1 MWNNNLRRR
10 VRELESKQRELE
22 EMIKKT
28 IQPSTDQMTE
38 SVDQSLRSLARKVV
52 GEQPQMS
59 YFNERLRAYEF
70 ALLNIKQLGY
80 EFGRQLGAVN
90 FRRDVKSPPDTV
102 LKSSLCTQT
111 DVESEWF
118 AFWCGEIKS
127 APIYHRKLWELCYI
141 SQAIWTH
148 GKFSSGSR
156 GLGFGCGEEPLP
168 SVFAKYGVHV
178 LATDLDQ
185 ARPEAKGWRETGQHS
200 DSAESLRNRNIC
212 SDERLLANIAFRPV
226 DMNDI
231 PQDLDGQFDFCW
243 SSCALEHVGSIEK
256 GLKFIENSLRTLKP
270 GGVAVHT
277 TEFNLGDGETIDN
290 WGTVL
295 FQKKHFVDFAAHLES
310 RGFQVSPLDFNSGN
324 KVLDGFVDIPPWG
337 HEAVKL
343 SDPSVHLK
351 LSVDG
356 FVCTSIGLIVKAP

>member
-1 MWNNNLRRR
+1 MWNGKLRRR
-10 VRELESKQRELE
+10 ILELESRQRELE
-22 EMIKKT
+22 ELVKKAV
-28 IQPSTDQMTE
+28 QPTKEQMAE
-38 SVDQSLRSLARKVV
+38 QVDQSLRDLARRVV

-70 ALLNIKQLGY
+70 GLLNIKQMGY
-80 EFGRQLGAVN
+80 ELGRQLGKAN
-90 FRRDVKSPPDTV
+90 LHREVKSPSKDV
-102 LKSSLCTQT
+102 LKSSLCTQA
-111 DVESEWF
+111 DVESDWF

-127 APIYHRKLWELCYI
+127 APLYHRKLWELCYI
-141 SQAIWTH
+141 SHALWIR
-148 GKFSSGSR
+148 GKLGSGSR

-185 ARPEAKGWRETGQHS
+185 SRPEAKGWRETGQHS
-200 DSAESLRNRNIC
+200 DSAESLRNRGIC
-212 SDERLLANIAFRPV
+212 PDEKLLANIAFQPA

-231 PQDLDGQFDFCW
+231 PRELDGQFDFCW

-277 TEFNLGDGETIDN
+277 TEFNLADGETIDN

-295 FQKKHFVDFAAHLES
+295 FQKKHIIDFVAQLES
-310 RGFQVSPLDFNSGN
+310 RGFNVAPLDFSPGN
-324 KVLDGFVDIPPWG
+324 KILDGFVDIPPWG
-337 HEAVKL
+337 HDAVRL
-343 SDPSVHLK
+343 SDPSAHLK

-356 FVCTSIGLIVKAP
+356 FPCTSIGLIVQVP